1 MNFIEITRNINAAP
15 DEVWR
20 VLTDAKLLQ
29 TSDLGINR
37 LDGQIALGQTL
48 RLWSEASPNRVFAL
62 KVVEFEQGRCMV
74 WKGGMPLR
82 LFTGTRR
89 FEITASSTGSQ
100 LHIRE
105 DFTGPLS
112 PLIWRSMPD
121 LNPSFEKF
129 ANGVKR
135 LAEGASTCT

>member
-1 MNFIEITRNINAAP
+1 MNFIEIRRDINAAP
-15 DEVWR
+15 GKIWR
-20 VLTDAKLLQ
+20 ILTDAELLQ
-29 TSDLGINR
+29 TSNLGINR
-37 LDGQIALGQTL
+37 IDGQIALGQTI
-48 RLWSEASPNRVFAL
+48 RLWSEASPNRAFAL
-62 KVVEFEQGRCMV
+62 KVVEFEQDRRMV
-74 WKGGMPLR
+74 WKGGMPLG

-89 FEITASSTGSQ
+89 FEISASSTGSE

-135 LAEGASTCT
+135 LAEGASS

>member
-1 MNFIEITRNINAAP
+1 MNFIEITRDINAAP
-15 DEVWR
+15 GEVWR

-29 TSDLGINR
+29 TSNLGINR

-48 RLWSEASPNRVFAL
+48 RLWSEASPNRAFAL
-62 KVVEFEQGRCMV
+62 KVVEFEQGRRMV

-82 LFTGTRR
+82 LFTGTRC
-89 FEITASSTGSQ
+89 FEITALSTGSQ

-112 PLIWRSMPD
+112 QLIWRSMPD

-135 LAEGASTCT
+135 LAEGAST